1 MNVLIDTHVW
11 IWSLADPNR
20 LSPESRRLLSS
31 SRNVVYLSAASAWE
45 LAIKAALGK
54 IELPEPVETYVP
66 TRMARQ
72 GLTALPITHAHALR
86 VSTLPP
92 HHRDPFDRLLIAQA
106 LVERLHPHRR
116 RCLRPLRRRGHSGL
130 KAGGLGSP

>member
-1 MNVLIDTHVW
+1 MNVLVDTHVW
-11 IWSLADPNR
+11 IWSLADPSR
-20 LSPESRRLLSS
+20 LSAEPRSLLSS

-72 GLTALPITHAHALR
+72 GITALPITHTHALR

-106 LVERLHPHRR
+106 LVERLPILTADVAFDRYDVEVIR
-116 RCLRPLRRRGHSGL
+116 
-130 KAGGLGSP
+130 A

>member
-1 MNVLIDTHVW
+1 MNVLVDTQVW

-20 LSPESRRLLSS
+20 LSPESRSLLSS

-72 GLTALPITHAHALR
+72 GITALPITHSHALR
-86 VSTLPP
+86 VSILPP

-106 LVERLHPHRR
+106 LVESLPILTADAAFDRYDVEVIR
-116 RCLRPLRRRGHSGL
+116 
-130 KAGGLGSP
+130 A

>member
-1 MNVLIDTHVW
+1 MNVLVDTHVW

-20 LSPESRRLLSS
+20 LTPECRRLLSS
-31 SRNVVYLSAASAWE
+31 SRNVIYLSAVSAWE
-45 LAIKAALGK
+45 LAIKDALGK

-72 GLTALPITHAHALR
+72 GITALPITHTHALT

-106 LVERLHPHRR
+106 IVERLPILTADTAFDRYDVEVIR
-116 RCLRPLRRRGHSGL
+116 
-130 KAGGLGSP
+130 A

>member
-1 MNVLIDTHVW
+1 MNVLVDTHVW
-11 IWSLADPNR
+11 IWSLADPSR
-20 LSPESRRLLSS
+20 LSAESRSLLSS

-72 GLTALPITHAHALR
+72 GITALPITHTHALR

-106 LVERLHPHRR
+106 LVERLPILTADVAFDRYDVEVIR
-116 RCLRPLRRRGHSGL
+116 
-130 KAGGLGSP
+130 A

>member
-1 MNVLIDTHVW
+1 MNVLVDTHVW
-11 IWSLADPNR
+11 IWSLASPDR
-20 LSPESRRLLSS
+20 LSPESRGLLSS

-72 GLTALPITHAHALR
+72 GITALPITHAHALR
-86 VSTLPP
+86 VSTLPQ

-106 LVERLHPHRR
+106 LVERLPILTADAAFDRYGVEVIR
-116 RCLRPLRRRGHSGL
+116 
-130 KAGGLGSP
+130 A

>member
-1 MNVLIDTHVW
+1 MNVLVDTHVW
-11 IWSLADPNR
+11 IWSLADPGR
-20 LSPESRRLLSS
+20 LSPESRSLLSS

-72 GLTALPITHAHALR
+72 GITALPITHTHALR

-106 LVERLHPHRR
+106 LVERLPILTADVAFDRYDVEVIR
-116 RCLRPLRRRGHSGL
+116 
-130 KAGGLGSP
+130 A

>member
-1 MNVLIDTHVW
+1 MNVLVDTHVW
-11 IWSLADPNR
+11 IWSLADPGR
-20 LSPESRRLLSS
+20 LSPESRSLLSS

-72 GLTALPITHAHALR
+72 GITALPITHAHALR

-106 LVERLHPHRR
+106 LVERLPILTADVVFDRYSVEVIR
-116 RCLRPLRRRGHSGL
+116 
-130 KAGGLGSP
+130 A

>member
-1 MNVLIDTHVW
+1 MNVLVDTHVW
-11 IWSLADPNR
+11 IWSLADPGR
-20 LSPESRRLLSS
+20 LSPESRSLLSS

-72 GLTALPITHAHALR
+72 GITALPITHTHALR

-106 LVERLHPHRR
+106 LVE
-116 RCLRPLRRRGHSGL
+116 GL
-130 KAGGLGSP
+130 PILTADAAFDRYEVEVIRA

>member
-1 MNVLIDTHVW
+1 MNVLVDTHVW
-11 IWSLADPNR
+11 MWSLADPNR
-20 LSPESRRLLSS
+20 LSPESRNLLSS

-72 GLTALPITHAHALR
+72 GITALPVTHAHALR

-92 HHRDPFDRLLIAQA
+92 HHRDPFDRLLVAQA
-106 LVERLHPHRR
+106 IVERLPILTADTAFDRYDVEVIR
-116 RCLRPLRRRGHSGL
+116 
-130 KAGGLGSP
+130 A

>member
-1 MNVLIDTHVW
+1 MNVLVDTHVW

-20 LSPESRRLLSS
+20 LSPECRRLLSS
-31 SRNVVYLSAASAWE
+31 SRNVIYLSAASAWE
-45 LAIKAALGK
+45 LAFKAALGK

-72 GLTALPITHAHALR
+72 GITALPITHTHALT

-106 LVERLHPHRR
+106 IVERLPILTADAAFDRYGVEVIR
-116 RCLRPLRRRGHSGL
+116 
-130 KAGGLGSP
+130 A

>member
-1 MNVLIDTHVW
+1 MNVLVDTHVW

-20 LSPESRRLLSS
+20 LSPECRSLLSS
-31 SRNVVYLSAASAWE
+31 SRNVIYLSAASAWE

-72 GLTALPITHAHALR
+72 GITALPITHTHALT

-106 LVERLHPHRR
+106 IVERLPILTADAAFDRYGVEVIR
-116 RCLRPLRRRGHSGL
+116 
-130 KAGGLGSP
+130 A

>member
-11 IWSLADPNR
+11 IWSLADPSR
-20 LSPESRRLLSS
+20 LSPESRSLLSS

-54 IELPEPVETYVP
+54 IELPESVETYVP

-72 GLTALPITHAHALR
+72 GITALPVTHAHALR

-106 LVERLHPHRR
+106 LVERLPILTADAVFDRYDVEVIR
-116 RCLRPLRRRGHSGL
+116 
-130 KAGGLGSP
+130 A

>member
-1 MNVLIDTHVW
+1 MNVLVDTHVW
-11 IWSLADPNR
+11 IWSLADPSR
-20 LSPESRRLLSS
+20 LSAESRSLLSS

-72 GLTALPITHAHALR
+72 GITALPITHTHSLR

-106 LVERLHPHRR
+106 LVERLPILTADAVFDRYDVEVIR
-116 RCLRPLRRRGHSGL
+116 
-130 KAGGLGSP
+130 A

>member
-1 MNVLIDTHVW
+1 MNVLVDTHVW
-11 IWSLADPNR
+11 IWSLADPDR
-20 LSPESRRLLSS
+20 LSKECRKLLSS

-54 IELPEPVETYVP
+54 IDLPEPVETYVP

-72 GLTALPITHAHALR
+72 GITALPVTHAHALR

-92 HHRDPFDRLLIAQA
+92 YHRDPFDRLLVAQA
-106 LVERLHPHRR
+106 LVERLPILTADPAFDRYDVSVIPAARR
-116 RCLRPLRRRGHSGL
+116 L
-130 KAGGLGSP
+130 

>member
-1 MNVLIDTHVW
+1 MNVLVDTHVW

-20 LSPESRRLLSS
+20 LSPECRSLLSS
-31 SRNVVYLSAASAWE
+31 SRNVIYRSAASAWE
-45 LAIKAALGK
+45 LAIKDALGK

-72 GLTALPITHAHALR
+72 GITALPITHTHALT

-92 HHRDPFDRLLIAQA
+92 HHRDPFDRLLSAHA
-106 LVERLHPHRR
+106 REGGYTLVTHDAAFDAYGLSL
-116 RCLRPLRRRGHSGL
+116 LR
-130 KAGGLGSP
+130 A

>member
-1 MNVLIDTHVW
+1 MNVLVDTHVW

-20 LSPESRRLLSS
+20 LSPESRSLLSS

-45 LAIKAALGK
+45 LAIKAALGR

-72 GLTALPITHAHALR
+72 GITALPITHGHALR

-106 LVERLHPHRR
+106 LVERLPILTADAAFDRYDVEVIR
-116 RCLRPLRRRGHSGL
+116 
-130 KAGGLGSP
+130 A

>member
-1 MNVLIDTHVW
+1 VNVLIDTHVW
-11 IWSLADPNR
+11 IWSLASPER
-20 LSPESRRLLSS
+20 LSPECRTLLAS

-72 GLTALPITHAHALR
+72 GITPLPVTHTHALR
-86 VSTLPP
+86 ISTLPP

-106 LVERLHPHRR
+106 LVERLPILTADAVFDPYDVEVIR
-116 RCLRPLRRRGHSGL
+116 
-130 KAGGLGSP
+130 A

>member
-1 MNVLIDTHVW
+1 MNVLVDTHVW

-20 LSPESRRLLSS
+20 LTPECRRLLSS
-31 SRNVVYLSAASAWE
+31 SRNVIYLSAASAWE
-45 LAIKAALGK
+45 LAIKDALGK

-72 GLTALPITHAHALR
+72 GITALPITHTHALT

-92 HHRDPFDRLLIAQA
+92 HHRDPFDRFLIA
-106 LVERLHPHRR
+106 
-116 RCLRPLRRRGHSGL
+116 
-130 KAGGLGSP
+130 

>member
-1 MNVLIDTHVW
+1 MNVLVDTHVW
-11 IWSLADPNR
+11 IWSLADPSR
-20 LSPESRRLLSS
+20 LSAESRSLLSS

-72 GLTALPITHAHALR
+72 GITALPITHTHALR

-106 LVERLHPHRR
+106 LVERLPILTADAVFDRYDVEVIR
-116 RCLRPLRRRGHSGL
+116 
-130 KAGGLGSP
+130 A

>member
-1 MNVLIDTHVW
+1 MNVLVDTHVW

-20 LSPESRRLLSS
+20 LTPECRRLLSS
-31 SRNVVYLSAASAWE
+31 SRNVIYLSAASAWE
-45 LAIKAALGK
+45 LAIKDALGK

-72 GLTALPITHAHALR
+72 GITALPITHTHALT

-106 LVERLHPHRR
+106 IVERLPILTADAAFDRYGVEVIR
-116 RCLRPLRRRGHSGL
+116 
-130 KAGGLGSP
+130 A

>member
-1 MNVLIDTHVW
+1 MNVLVDTHVW
-11 IWSLADPNR
+11 IWSLADPSR
-20 LSPESRRLLSS
+20 LSAEPRSLLSS

-72 GLTALPITHAHALR
+72 GITALPITHTQALR
-86 VSTLPP
+86 VSTHPP

-106 LVERLHPHRR
+106 LVERLPILTADVAFDRYDVEVIR
-116 RCLRPLRRRGHSGL
+116 
-130 KAGGLGSP
+130 A

>member
-1 MNVLIDTHVW
+1 MNVLVDTHVW
-11 IWSLADPNR
+11 IWSLASPDR
-20 LSPESRRLLSS
+20 LSPESRSLLSS

-106 LVERLHPHRR
+106 LVERLPILTADAVFDRYDVEIIR
-116 RCLRPLRRRGHSGL
+116 
-130 KAGGLGSP
+130 A